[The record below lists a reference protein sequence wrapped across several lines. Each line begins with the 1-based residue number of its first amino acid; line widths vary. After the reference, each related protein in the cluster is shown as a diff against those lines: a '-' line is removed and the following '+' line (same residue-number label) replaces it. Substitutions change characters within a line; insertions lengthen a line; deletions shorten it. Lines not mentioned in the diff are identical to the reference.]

1 MSLPVASGRRAF
13 AGLGRALGNHPGHCV
28 LTVLLTVLAAA
39 GTVGV
44 PLLLGG
50 LVDAVSAGAPLAP
63 WILLAGAAVLL
74 SVVFTAL
81 AQRAAERLGA
91 TVTADLREEVLTR
104 VLGAEASVLER
115 AGSGDVASRVTED
128 VENVVAAAPLAAEVC
143 TATVTVVVAA
153 AGFATLDWRLTLAFT
168 VVFPIYVL
176 SLWRY
181 LPRAGSR
188 YAEERRA
195 AAERGR
201 VMLESLHGRSTV
213 YAYDMAELQTRRL
226 DRASGHALTAG
237 LRAAR
242 LYVWFSKAMNIAEAV
257 GLCLLLC
264 TGYWLVGGSVV
275 TVGEVTAAAL
285 LFHRLFA
292 PLGTLL
298 LSFDDV
304 QRAGA
309 ALTRIMGVTLLP
321 RAEPGPLR
329 KPVGPCGITARGV
342 RFSYDAEVLHG
353 VDIDVPAGTSLAI
366 VGTSG
371 AGKTTLAGVLAGD
384 LPASGGE
391 ISVHDS
397 NGRVDIREAR
407 DWIGMISQETHVFTG
422 SLRDDLT
429 FAAPQ
434 RTDEDVR
441 VALDAVGA
449 TWVTNLD
456 TQVGPGD
463 LTAAQA
469 QQLALARLALRDPQ
483 IVILDEATAE
493 AGSSGARDL
502 EKSAAALTNGRTA
515 VVIAHRLTQARAC
528 DRIVVLDKGTI
539 VEQGTHDE
547 LLGLEGRYAE
557 LWAAWSSER
566 GDDLQ
571 HTAPFIRRAE
581 WADDEV
587 GHPRVAEPGQLA

>member
-1 MSLPVASGRRAF
+1 
-13 AGLGRALGNHPGHCV
+13 
-28 LTVLLTVLAAA
+28 
-39 GTVGV
+39 V
-44 PLLLGG
+44 PLLLGD
-50 LVDAVSAGAPLAP
+50 LVDAVSTGAPLSP
-63 WILLAGAAVLL
+63 RLLLVGAAVLL
-74 SVVFTAL
+74 SAVFTAL

-91 TVTADLREEVLTR
+91 TVTADLREETLTR
-104 VLGAEASVLER
+104 ALGVEARVLER

-128 VENVVAAAPLAAEVC
+128 VENVVASAPLVAEVC

-168 VVFPIYVL
+168 VVFPIYAL

-181 LPRAGSR
+181 LPRAGPR

-201 VMLESLHGRSTV
+201 VMLESLHGWSTV

-226 DRASGHALTAG
+226 DRASEQALTSG

-242 LYVWFSKAMNIAEAV
+242 LYVWFSKAMNAAEAV
-257 GLCLLLC
+257 GLCLVLLA
-264 TGYWLVGGSVV
+264 GYWLVDGSVV

-309 ALTRIMGVTLLP
+309 ALTRIIGVTLLP
-321 RAEPGPLR
+321 PTEPRPSR
-329 KPVGPCGITARGV
+329 KPVGPCGITARGL
-342 RFSYDAEVLHG
+342 RFSYDVEVLHG
-353 VDIDVPAGTSLAI
+353 IDIDVPGGTSLAI

-384 LPASGGE
+384 LPASTGTTTL
-391 ISVHDS
+391 HDS
-397 NGRVDIREAR
+397 HGRVDLREAR
-407 DWIGMISQETHVFTG
+407 DWLGMISQETHVLTG
-422 SLRDDLT
+422 PLRDDLT
-429 FAAPQ
+429 FAAPH

-441 VALDAVGA
+441 AALDIVGA
-449 TWVTNLD
+449 TWATDLD
-456 TQVGPGD
+456 THVGPGE

-469 QQLALARLALRDPQ
+469 QQLALARMALRDPP

-515 VVIAHRLTQARAC
+515 IVIAHRLTQARSC
-528 DRIVVLDKGTI
+528 DRIAVLDNGMI
-539 VEQGTHDE
+539 AEQGTHDE
-547 LLGLEGRYAE
+547 LLGRGGRYAE
-557 LWAAWSSER
+557 LWAVWSSR
-566 GDDLQ
+566 Q
-571 HTAPFIRRAE
+571 PAS
-581 WADDEV
+581 
-587 GHPRVAEPGQLA
+587 